1 MWGLMGYIEGESIG
15 EAYFKAYRAIL
26 EAKSP
31 HWYLMVH
38 ISQPVLV
45 NSIKISSLDV
55 NDWLKVINVDDR
67 VYEAFVSFKFSKKD
81 GWTGGY
87 SGEDWI
93 NGRIQDLFNEQGYY
107 KRGLSEEFS
116 FDQLLE
122 VEKRL
127 SARDKNGKRMH
138 GGSTNAMVCILFS
151 PTKDL
156 KAACR
161 PCPRAEGVKSLT
173 QIDFKPIKDKL
184 NLMAVF
190 RSQSF
195 DTKAYGNFIALAILL
210 HRMCQ
215 AAGYKPGAIVSTA
228 NKITFDGHKNDLYK
242 HLRANIVGH
251 ITHQQALDI

>member
-31 HWYLMVH
+31 HWYLMIH
-38 ISQPVLV
+38 ISQPILV

-55 NDWLKVINVDDR
+55 NDWRKVINVDDR

-127 SARDKNGKRMH
+127 SARDKNGKKNAWRLNKRHGMHTILTKQGPESRMQAMSTSRRSKIPNPNRFQTNKRQIEPN
-138 GGSTNAMVCILFS
+138 GGF
-151 PTKDL
+151 
-156 KAACR
+156 
-161 PCPRAEGVKSLT
+161 
-173 QIDFKPIKDKL
+173 QKPI
-184 NLMAVF
+184 F
-190 RSQSF
+190 
-195 DTKAYGNFIALAILL
+195 
-210 HRMCQ
+210 
-215 AAGYKPGAIVSTA
+215 
-228 NKITFDGHKNDLYK
+228 
-242 HLRANIVGH
+242 
-251 ITHQQALDI
+251 